1 MDNNF
6 RTFFDHT
13 GELLKDYLEARTD
26 LVRLHIAGKISRALG
41 LFFTLILAS
50 LLVFFI
56 IIFLGMVVGFWM
68 GTVTGSNAIGF
79 LISTGIFAVLLTVVV
94 VFRRPLVQTPVVN
107 IILAVLLEGNDEGE
121 EEEQNQQNNQQG

>member
-121 EEEQNQQNNQQG
+121 EEEQNQQNNQ